1 VAELLPRMPAEAPDD
16 YVSFVDRHLPDLRTE
31 SARLAGDPA
40 CGDEIYPE
48 ALADV
53 AARWQWLELLRTRL
67 GRAGVA
73 DEYLRRTLETRAQRW
88 RDDQVYP
95 VEVVVTRADAGW
107 PPAPFTGRPA
117 APPAGGRSPYAPPPA
132 GSAGSAGTARP
143 PRVSLG
149 LRQAAFLGPTRQFP
163 AAIAEA
169 AIAWWHA
176 YEVQRRRRRVLAAT
190 LAVLLFAALY
200 NIATTHELA

>member
-1 VAELLPRMPAEAPDD
+1 
-16 YVSFVDRHLPDLRTE
+16 VSFVDRHLPDLRTE
-31 SARLAGDPA
+31 SARLAGDPVH
-40 CGDEIYPE
+40 GDEIYPE

-53 AARWQWLELLRTRL
+53 AARWQWLELMRTRL

-73 DEYLRRTLETRAQRW
+73 EEYLRRTLATRAQRW

-95 VEVVVTRADAGW
+95 VEVVVTRADGGW
-107 PPAPFTGRPA
+107 PPAPFTG
-117 APPAGGRSPYAPPPA
+117 PPTPRSSGGRSPYAPPPA
-132 GSAGSAGTARP
+132 GFARP

-149 LRQAAFLGPTRQFP
+149 LRQAAFLSPARQLP

-176 YEVQRRRRRVLAAT
+176 YEVQRRRRRVLVAAVT
-190 LAVLLFAALY
+190 VLVFVALY
-200 NIATTHELA
+200 NVAATDRLG